1 MIVMMLNKRACRN
14 IFPPARWSRDGR
26 GELLDILLAMLLFL
40 LLLLQRLLLLVMASV
55 TVGRHHQSPFTMTEW
70 RTADARKELA
80 TTPAFACFD
89 LSTSKSRFWTLNHGV
104 NPL

>member
-26 GELLDILLAMLLFL
+26 GELLDILLAMLLCCF
-40 LLLLQRLLLLVMASV
+40 RLLLVMASV